1 MPCQEIWS
9 YFLLTTL
16 APAYIFKDGR
26 QKEKNTACIK
36 MQEVDLLRK
45 TQAWTCGLFIY
56 KDMLQKQITVKCSV
70 ASSVPTMLEEQIFV
84 TQYKCSL

>member
-1 MPCQEIWS
+1 
-9 YFLLTTL
+9 
-16 APAYIFKDGR
+16 
-26 QKEKNTACIK
+26 

-45 TQAWTCGLFIY
+45 TQAGTCGLFIY
-56 KDMLQKQITVKCSV
+56 KDMLQKQITVKCTV